1 MTQSAMPARCRGRA
15 NRVLACAALAL
26 ALALSGA
33 ARAEPP
39 SRDIAAGVR
48 DYLAACRADRGR
60 LWGTTLCGPVILVD
74 PDTRQALVTEA
85 PPGTAFQPVGGLWR
99 GTLPSELGSANT
111 SVTWSGRRWTMVQ
124 LPLPSDRFARLSLLL
139 HESFHRIQPGLRLD
153 SRDALN
159 PHLDERDGRY
169 WLRLELRALASAL
182 RQAGPARAAAT
193 RDAVLFR
200 RMRYALYPTAQETED
215 ALERHEGLAEYTGAH
230 LGRAALRVP
239 ATRIADDL
247 AAFEARPTFVRSLGY
262 GTGPALGLLLD
273 DAAPAWRQRVAKD
286 GFAAQLARAIR
297 FSPPADLAAAAAAA
311 ARRYGATELARAE
324 DARAADRVRRLAELR
339 ARLVDGPV
347 VRFHQPSLS
356 TSFDPNRI
364 IPLGAEGAVYPT
376 GHFVAAWGAL
386 DVTDGGALIAPD
398 MMQLRVPAPASTPG
412 SGQTV
417 RGPGWT
423 LELAAGWRLVAR
435 GRRGDLEL
443 MQDP

>member
-1 MTQSAMPARCRGRA
+1 MTPSAMSARRRGRA
-15 NRVLACAALAL
+15 NRVLACAALGL
-26 ALALSGA
+26 GLSGA

-39 SRDIAAGVR
+39 SRDTVAGVR

-74 PDTRQALVTEA
+74 PETRKAFVTEA
-85 PPGTAFQPVGGLWR
+85 PPGTAFHPVGELWR

-124 LPLPSDRFARLSLLL
+124 LPLPADRFARLSLLL
-139 HESFHRIQPGLRLD
+139 HESFHRIQPELRLD

-182 RQAGPARAAAT
+182 RRAGPARAAAT

-200 RMRYALYPTAQETED
+200 RMRYSLYPAAQKTED
-215 ALERHEGLAEYTGAH
+215 ALERHEGLAEYTGVH
-230 LGRAALRVP
+230 LARAAVHPP

-273 DAAPAWRQRVAKD
+273 DAAPAWRQRVAED
-286 GFAAQLARAIR
+286 GFAAQLARAVR
-297 FSPPADLAAAAAAA
+297 FSPPTDLAAAAAAA
-311 ARRYGATELARAE
+311 ATRYGAADLARAE
-324 DARAADRVRRLAELR
+324 DARAGERARRLAELR

-347 VRFHQPSLS
+347 VRFHQHSLS
-356 TSFDPNRI
+356 TSFDPNRVV
-364 IPLGAEGAVYPT
+364 PLGADGAVYPT
-376 GHFVAAWGAL
+376 GHFAAVWGAL
-386 DVTDGGALIAPD
+386 DVTDGGALVALD
-398 MMQLRVPAPASTPG
+398 MTLLRVPAPASTPG
-412 SGQTV
+412 TGTV

-423 LELAAGWRLVAR
+423 LELAAGWRLVTR

-443 MQDP
+443 TQDP